1 MSTSNAKCQNM
12 RAETQESDEEKMSF
26 SSNRGADG
34 EAPAMNSKKSSL
46 CALFAHQTHFGANR
60 GTILL
65 FFFLAFA
72 PARSTTVVSYLKNR
86 NEKNV
91 GHKCCHKIIL
101 LVLRSQGFN
110 KAGV

>member
-1 MSTSNAKCQNM
+1 MPKIM
-12 RAETQESDEEKMSF
+12 RAETQESEEMSF
-26 SSNRGADG
+26 SCEQRRLRGSPRKELTEVAALRPVC
-34 EAPAMNSKKSSL
+34 APNAFWGK
-46 CALFAHQTHFGANR
+46 HV

-72 PARSTTVVSYLKNR
+72 PAWSSTVVSYLKNR
-86 NEKNV
+86 SEKNA